1 MKKHLAIVASTVLA
15 LVLLDLLV
23 GTALRLADGRVP
35 ALQGLVRFFDYGR
48 SVPGKLQE
56 WEEHPEEPE
65 NLYDVA
71 WRTDMLA
78 TSAIR
83 FAEDPADV
91 ATVRVYGMSF
101 VNHVFEAAQRIEPTL
116 RLDAH
121 SGPGAPPNFAYAV
134 FLDDRANRRKG
145 DIVALGIL
153 SSAIAPLAAMSNR
166 TWAFEQPAPFTY
178 PVFLPEGDT
187 LRRIEPLVNSADE
200 ERALATDPI
209 RAAAWD
215 AQLRSSD
222 ALWSPA
228 AFSLP
233 ILDQSPFA
241 RLVRRSL
248 AIGTIDRR
256 EQALLA
262 NPEGAPLPYATIL
275 RRMVTNFA
283 RIAREDGQIPVVVL
297 IQTRDLGDPDLRGI
311 LWETL
316 EAGGIPYLAT
326 ADYQQVSDPT
336 AFLPDG
342 HYTPAVNAEFGQA
355 LLDILSRAR
364 TSE

>member
-56 WEEHPEEPE
+56 WEEHPETPG

-83 FAEDPADV
+83 FAADPPGAV
-91 ATVRVYGMSF
+91 TMRIYGMSF
-101 VNHVFEAAQRIEPTL
+101 VNDVFEAAQRIEPSL

-121 SGPGAPPNFAYAV
+121 SGPGAPPNFTYAV

-145 DIVALGIL
+145 DVVALGIL

-178 PVFLPEGDT
+178 PVFLPEGDA
-187 LRRIEPLVNSADE
+187 LRRIDPLINSAEE
-200 ERALATDPI
+200 ERALITDPVH
-209 RAAAWD
+209 AAAWD
-215 AQLRSSD
+215 AQLRSTD
-222 ALWSPA
+222 ALWSPT

-233 ILDQSPFA
+233 ILDRSPFA

-262 NPEGAPLPYATIL
+262 NPDGAPLPYGIIL
-275 RRMVTNFA
+275 RRMVTDFA
-283 RIAREDGQIPVVVL
+283 RIAREDGQTPIVVL
-297 IQTRDLGDPDLRGI
+297 IQTRDPEDPDLSGLLR
-311 LWETL
+311 ETL
-316 EAGGIPYLAT
+316 EADGIPYLAT
-326 ADYQQVSDPT
+326 TDHQRTSDPT

-342 HYTPAVNAEFGQA
+342 HYTPTVNAIFGQA

-364 TSE
+364 TGE

>member
-1 MKKHLAIVASTVLA
+1 MRKHLTIVASTVLA

-23 GTALRLADGRVP
+23 GTTLRLDDNRVP

-48 SVPGKLQE
+48 SVPGKLQA
-56 WEEHPEEPE
+56 WVEHPEEPG

-71 WRTDMLA
+71 WRSEMLA

-91 ATVRVYGMSF
+91 PTVRIYGMSF
-101 VNHVFEAAQRIEPTL
+101 VNDVFEAAQRIDPTL

-121 SGPGAPPNFAYAV
+121 SGPGAPPNFTYAV
-134 FLDDRANRRKG
+134 FLDDRENRRKG
-145 DIVALGIL
+145 DVVALGIL

-187 LRRIEPLVNSADE
+187 LRRIEPLVNSAAE
-200 ERALATDPI
+200 ERALTADPV

-215 AQLRSSD
+215 TQLRSTD
-222 ALWSPA
+222 ALWSSA

-233 ILDQSPFA
+233 FLDQSPFA

-262 NPEGAPLPYATIL
+262 NPEGAPLPYGIIL

-283 RIAREDGQIPVVVL
+283 RIAREDGQTPIVVL
-297 IQTRDLGDPDLRGI
+297 IQTRDPGDPDIRG
-311 LWETL
+311 LLLETL
-316 EAGGIPYLAT
+316 EADGIPYLAT
-326 ADYQQVSDPT
+326 TDYQQVSDPT

-342 HYTPAVNAEFGQA
+342 HYTPAVNAVFGQA
-355 LLDILSRAR
+355 LLGKLSRAR